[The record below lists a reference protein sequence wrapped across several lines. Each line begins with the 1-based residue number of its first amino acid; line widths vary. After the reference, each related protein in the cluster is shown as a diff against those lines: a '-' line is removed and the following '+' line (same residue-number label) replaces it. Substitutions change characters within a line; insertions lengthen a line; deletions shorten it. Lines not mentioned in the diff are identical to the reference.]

1 MEQPILNSDPAP
13 SLPVSPQ
20 PEGYGWI
27 PLFQEVDPI
36 LLEPLLRSCEVRQL
50 KAGTDLLRP
59 GESNDSIFV
68 LLHGELV
75 VYLSP
80 DARQDHGFA
89 IQPGTCIGEYSA
101 IDRLPVSALV
111 RCKLDAELL
120 HLSGSF
126 FWEQLVP
133 LPGVARNLMRGL
145 TERARTA
152 NQLALRSLQE
162 RLELDHLRKEIDL
175 ARQLQ
180 ASMLPLGQ
188 PLFRD
193 RSDLEVCAR
202 LEPAETVAG
211 DFFDTFFTADGRLFL
226 CIGDVSGHGIGAALL
241 MARTI
246 GLIRSLATNA
256 TGPEV
261 LLEQLNAFLC
271 EGNDTCLFVTLFCG
285 YLEPTSGTLTYSNA
299 GHLPPLLIQS
309 GRCAELPL
317 PSGLLAGI
325 SARATYRAETVK
337 LNRSDLL
344 FAYTDGLSEAADG
357 EGRCFGIEPCHEL
370 LLQRRDAA
378 LPTILDGVREALTS
392 FCGSSTL
399 EDDCTLLLVRIS

>member
-1 MEQPILNSDPAP
+1 LEQSILSSDLAP
-13 SLPVSPQ
+13 SLPISPQ
-20 PEGYGWI
+20 PEGFGWI
-27 PLFQEVDPI
+27 PLFHQVEPT
-36 LLEPLLRSCEVRQL
+36 LLEGLLSQCEVRQL

-59 GESNDSIFV
+59 GEPNDSIYV
-68 LLHGELV
+68 LLRGELV

-80 DARQDHGFA
+80 DARRDQGIA
-89 IQPGTCIGEYSA
+89 IQPGSCIGEYSA

-111 RCKLDAELL
+111 RCEADAELL
-120 HLSGSF
+120 HLSGPF
-126 FWEQLVP
+126 FWKHLVP

-152 NQLALRSLQE
+152 NQLAMRSLQE
-162 RLELDHLRKEIDL
+162 RLELDHLRKELDL

-180 ASMLPLGQ
+180 ASMLPLGH

-256 TGPEV
+256 AGPEV

-271 EGNDTCLFVTLFCG
+271 EGNDTCLFVTIFCG

-309 GRCAELPL
+309 GGWKDLPL
-317 PSGLLAGI
+317 PRGLLAGI
-325 SARATYRAETVK
+325 SARATYRTETVR
-337 LNRSDLL
+337 LNRGDLL
-344 FAYTDGLSEAADG
+344 FAYTDGLTEAADG
-357 EGRCFGIEPCHEL
+357 EGRPFGIDPSRNL
-370 LLQRRDAA
+370 LIQGRESPLA
-378 LPTILDGVREALTS
+378 TILDGVRNGLTEFS
-392 FCGSSTL
+392 GSSVL
-399 EDDCTLLLVRIS
+399 DDDCTLLLLRLP